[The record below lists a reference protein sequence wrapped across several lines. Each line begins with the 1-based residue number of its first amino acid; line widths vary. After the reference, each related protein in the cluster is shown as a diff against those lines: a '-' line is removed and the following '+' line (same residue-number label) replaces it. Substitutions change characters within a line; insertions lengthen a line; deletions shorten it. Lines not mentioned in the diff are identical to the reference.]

1 MTPVSLAAP
10 SSGPA
15 ATPPSRPGFGAVL
28 EARSF
33 RLPEA
38 GAAPT
43 GGARA
48 AAREAL
54 RSLERARERLDRLLE
69 GSRAGRSCTVRELL
83 DIQREACG
91 YAQRVELAAKVV
103 EQGAQTVKQAVNTQV

>member
-1 MTPVSLAAP
+1 MNPVSLAAP
-10 SSGPA
+10 SPAPA
-15 ATPPSRPGFGAVL
+15 ATTTPRAGFGAVL

-33 RLPEA
+33 RLPGA
-38 GAAPT
+38 GAAPS

-69 GSRAGRSCTVRELL
+69 GGRTGRSCTARELL
-83 DIQREACG
+83 DIQRQACG